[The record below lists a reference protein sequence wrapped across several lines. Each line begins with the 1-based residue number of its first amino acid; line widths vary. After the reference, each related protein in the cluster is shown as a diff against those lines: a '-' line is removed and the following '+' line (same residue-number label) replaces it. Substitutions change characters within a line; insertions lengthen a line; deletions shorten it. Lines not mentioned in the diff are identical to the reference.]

1 MPLATG
7 RELHI
12 DTVLSN
18 IVIGRRPAGYI
29 ADQLLPVLNVSKQS
43 NVYYKRNFKENL
55 QYVPDLDKRAP
66 GTKSKEVFWSVSSDT
81 YFAKNYALSTH
92 WTTEDEVNADDA
104 IALNQESAEY
114 VTDRLLISYEA
125 RVAGV
130 ANTAANVATTTHV
143 STAWSNTTGSRPFD
157 DLSNEIENFRA
168 RTSLRPNLL
177 IVPEQVAT
185 YLRRNDQISAHLF
198 GDRGGIAT
206 DDQIAAMLKIPK
218 ILVPEIMVNTA
229 GVGETLAGAGT
240 ISPVWGNF
248 VHLAYVSPLPGRK
261 VDTWLQAF
269 RWTDPRFGVPF
280 AIRRFPFDSETMSQR
295 IEASYYQDEK
305 VISSDLA
312 TRIDSVIV

>member
-7 RELHI
+7 RDLHI

-43 NVYYKRNFKENL
+43 NVYYKRDFKESL
-55 QYVPDLDKRAP
+55 QYVPNLDARAP
-66 GTKSKEVFWSVSSDT
+66 GTKSKEVFWTVSSDT

-92 WTTEDEVNADDA
+92 WTTEDEVNADDS

-125 RVAGV
+125 RVAAL
-130 ANTAANVATTTHV
+130 ANTAANVATTTNV
-143 STAWSNTTGSRPFD
+143 ATAWSNTTGSRPFD
-157 DLSNEIENFRA
+157 DLSNQIEAFRM

-177 IVPEQVAT
+177 IVPEQIAT
-185 YLRRNDQISAHLF
+185 LLRRNDQIIDRLF
-198 GDRGGIAT
+198 GDRGGIAM
-206 DDQIAAMLKIPK
+206 DSQIASLLKVDK

-229 GVGETLAGAGT
+229 ALGAAGT
-240 ISPVWGNF
+240 IAPVWGNY

-312 TRIDSVIV
+312 TRIASVI